1 MILMNSD
8 ELRDKINLDDL
19 YNRTRQTEDLRIR
32 VYKKILNR
40 THQKIKYTSRQ
51 KNTEHFCFY
60 VVPEF
65 LVGTPRYDSAA
76 CIAYIMD
83 KLNQNGFNVKYTH
96 PNLLF
101 ISWKHYIPKYQRSN
115 FKKKYG
121 YSIDG
126 FGNYVEEKKTIEDK
140 SDPKNM
146 NSLLL
151 RKTAVP
157 VTVNKKEDQ
166 KNYTQISQY
175 KPTGNLIYNTALLK
189 KIENH
194 NSNNK

>member
-1 MILMNSD
+1 MNND

-19 YNRTRQTEDLRIR
+19 YNRTRQTNDLRLL

-40 THQKIKYTSRQ
+40 THQKIKYSSRQ
-51 KNTEHFCFY
+51 KNTEHYCFF

-83 KLNQNGFNVKYTH
+83 KLNQNGFVIKYTH

-101 ISWKHYIPKYQRSN
+101 ISWQHYIPKYQRTD

-121 YSIDG
+121 YTIDG
-126 FGNYVEEKKTIEDK
+126 FGNYVEETKKLENKVT
-140 SDPKNM
+140 DPKDM

-151 RKTAVP
+151 RKTNVP
-157 VTVNKKEDQ
+157 VTVNKKED
-166 KNYTQISQY
+166 KNYTKVSQY

-189 KIENH
+189 KIEN
-194 NSNNK
+194 NK

>member
-1 MILMNSD
+1 MNSD

-19 YNRTRQTEDLRIR
+19 YNRTRQTNDLRLL

-40 THQKIKYTSRQ
+40 THQKIKYASQQ
-51 KNTEHFCFY
+51 KNTEHYCFF

-83 KLNQNGFNVKYTH
+83 KLNQNGFVIKYTH

-101 ISWKHYIPKYQRSN
+101 ISWQHYIPKYQRTD

-121 YSIDG
+121 YTIDG
-126 FGNYVEEKKTIEDK
+126 FGNYVEETKKLENKVT
-140 SDPKNM
+140 DPKDM

-151 RKTAVP
+151 RKTNVP
-157 VTVNKKEDQ
+157 VTVNKKED
-166 KNYTQISQY
+166 KNYTKVSQY

-189 KIENH
+189 KIEN
-194 NSNNK
+194 NK

>member
-1 MILMNSD
+1 MNNN

-19 YNRTRQTEDLRIR
+19 YNRTRQTNDLRLL

-40 THQKIKYTSRQ
+40 THQKIKYASRQ
-51 KNTEHFCFY
+51 KNTEHYCFF

-83 KLNQNGFNVKYTH
+83 KLSQNGFIIKYTH

-101 ISWKHYIPKYQRSN
+101 ISWQHYIPKYQRTD

-121 YSIDG
+121 YNIDG
-126 FGNYVEEKKTIEDK
+126 FGNHVEEKKKLENKGT
-140 SDPKNM
+140 DPKDM

-151 RKTAVP
+151 RKTNVP
-157 VTVNKKEDQ
+157 VTVNKKED
-166 KNYTQISQY
+166 KNYTQVSQY

-189 KIENH
+189 KIEN
-194 NSNNK
+194 NNNK

>member
-1 MILMNSD
+1 MND
-8 ELRDKINLDDL
+8 EEYRDKISLDDL
-19 YNRTRQTEDLRIR
+19 YHRTQEVEDLRIR

-40 THQKIKYTSRQ
+40 AHQKIKYASRQ
-51 KNTEHFCFY
+51 RNTEHFCFF

-83 KLNQNGFNVKYTH
+83 KLTHNGFVVKYTH

-101 ISWKHYIPKYQRSN
+101 ISWQHYIPKYQRQN

-126 FGNYVEEKKTIEDK
+126 FGNQVAEKKKDVK
-140 SDPKNM
+140 SNNPQNM
-146 NSLLL
+146 NSLLV
-151 RKTAVP
+151 RKQNVP
-157 VTVNKKEDQ
+157 VTVKKKDD
-166 KNYTQISQY
+166 KKYTQISEY

-189 KIENH
+189 KIEN
-194 NSNNK
+194 NNNK

>member
-1 MILMNSD
+1 MND
-8 ELRDKINLDDL
+8 EEYRDKISLDDL
-19 YNRTRQTEDLRIR
+19 YHRTQEVEDLRIR

-40 THQKIKYTSRQ
+40 AHQKIKYASRQ
-51 KNTEHFCFY
+51 RNTEHFCFF

-76 CIAYIMD
+76 CIAYMID
-83 KLNQNGFNVKYTH
+83 KLSHNGFVIKYTH

-101 ISWKHYIPKYQRSN
+101 ISWQHYIPKYQRQN

-126 FGNYVEEKKTIEDK
+126 FGNQVAEKKKDVK
-140 SDPKNM
+140 SNNPQNM
-146 NSLLL
+146 NSLLV
-151 RKTAVP
+151 RKQNVP
-157 VTVNKKEDQ
+157 VTVKKKDD
-166 KNYTQISQY
+166 KKYTQISEY

-189 KIENH
+189 KIEN
-194 NSNNK
+194 NNNK

>member
-1 MILMNSD
+1 MND
-8 ELRDKINLDDL
+8 EEYRDKISLDDL
-19 YNRTRQTEDLRIR
+19 YHRTQEVEDLRIR

-40 THQKIKYTSRQ
+40 AHQKIKFTSRQ
-51 KNTEHFCFY
+51 RNTEHFCFF

-76 CIAYIMD
+76 CIAYVID
-83 KLNQNGFNVKYTH
+83 KLSHNGFIVKYTH

-101 ISWKHYIPKYQRSN
+101 ISWQHYIPKYQRQN

-126 FGNYVEEKKTIEDK
+126 FGNQVIEKNKEVKTNNPQDL
-140 SDPKNM
+140 
-146 NSLLL
+146 NSLLV
-151 RKTAVP
+151 RKQNVP
-157 VTVNKKEDQ
+157 VTVKKKDD
-166 KNYTQISQY
+166 KKYTQISEY

-189 KIENH
+189 KIEN
-194 NSNNK
+194 NNK

>member
-1 MILMNSD
+1 MND
-8 ELRDKINLDDL
+8 EEYRDKISLDDL
-19 YNRTRQTEDLRIR
+19 YHRTQEVEDLRLR

-40 THQKIKYTSRQ
+40 AHQKIKYASRQ
-51 KNTEHFCFY
+51 RNSEHFCFF

-83 KLNQNGFNVKYTH
+83 KLTTNGFMIKYTH

-101 ISWKHYIPKYQRSN
+101 ISWQHYIPKYQRQN

-126 FGNYVEEKKTIEDK
+126 FGNQVQEKNKETKNVD
-140 SDPKNM
+140 SNNM

-151 RKTAVP
+151 ARKQNIP
-157 VTVNKKEDQ
+157 VSVNKKDDKKYNQVSE
-166 KNYTQISQY
+166 Y

-189 KIENH
+189 KIENG
-194 NSNNK
+194 NNK

>member
-1 MILMNSD
+1 MILIMND
-8 ELRDKINLDDL
+8 EEYRDKISLDDL
-19 YNRTRQTEDLRIR
+19 YHRTQEVEDLRIR

-40 THQKIKYTSRQ
+40 AHQKIKFTSRQ
-51 KNTEHFCFY
+51 RNTEHFCFF

-76 CIAYIMD
+76 CIAYVID
-83 KLNQNGFNVKYTH
+83 KLSHNGFIVKYTH

-101 ISWKHYIPKYQRSN
+101 ISWQHYIPKYQRQN

-126 FGNYVEEKKTIEDK
+126 FGNQVQEKKKDTKNI
-140 SDPKNM
+140 DPTNM
-146 NSLLL
+146 NALFA
-151 RKTAVP
+151 RKQNVP
-157 VTVNKKEDQ
+157 TTVKKKDDKKYNQVSE
-166 KNYTQISQY
+166 Y

-189 KIENH
+189 KIENP
-194 NSNNK
+194 NNNK

>member
-1 MILMNSD
+1 MILIMND
-8 ELRDKINLDDL
+8 ENYRDKISLDDL
-19 YNRTRQTEDLRIR
+19 YQRTQEVEDLRLR

-40 THQKIKYTSRQ
+40 AHQKIKYTSRQ
-51 KNTEHFCFY
+51 RNTEHFCFF

-76 CIAYIMD
+76 CIAYVMD
-83 KLNQNGFNVKYTH
+83 KLTQNGFMVKYTH

-101 ISWKHYIPKYQRSN
+101 ISWQHYIPKYQRQN

-126 FGNYVEEKKTIEDK
+126 FGNQIQEKKKDTKNID
-140 SDPKNM
+140 SSNM
-146 NSLLL
+146 NSLFA
-151 RKTAVP
+151 RKQNIST
-157 VTVNKKEDQ
+157 TVKKKDDKKYNQVSE
-166 KNYTQISQY
+166 Y

-189 KIENH
+189 KIEN
-194 NSNNK
+194 NNNNNK

>member
-1 MILMNSD
+1 MNKD

-19 YNRTRQTEDLRIR
+19 YNRTRQTEDLRTR

-40 THQKIKYTSRQ
+40 THLKIKYESRQ
-51 KNTEHFCFY
+51 KNTGHYCFFI
-60 VVPEF
+60 VPEF
-65 LVGTPRYDSAA
+65 LVGTPMYDSAS

-83 KLNQNGFNVKYTH
+83 KLGQNGFMVKYTH

-101 ISWKHYIPKYQRSN
+101 ISWNHYVPKYQRSD

-126 FGNYVEEKKTIEDK
+126 FGNYVEEKKKIEDK

-157 VTVNKKEDQ
+157 ITAKKVD
-166 KNYTQISQY
+166 KNYTQVSQY

-189 KIENH
+189 KIEN
-194 NSNNK
+194 NNK

>member
-1 MILMNSD
+1 MND
-8 ELRDKINLDDL
+8 EEYRDKISLDDL
-19 YNRTRQTEDLRIR
+19 YHRTQEVDDLRLR

-40 THQKIKYTSRQ
+40 AHQKIKYASRQ
-51 KNTEHFCFY
+51 RNSEHFCFF

-83 KLNQNGFNVKYTH
+83 KLTTNGFMIKYTH

-101 ISWKHYIPKYQRSN
+101 ISWQHYIPKYQRQN

-126 FGNYVEEKKTIEDK
+126 FGNQVQEKNKETKNVD
-140 SDPKNM
+140 SNNM

-151 RKTAVP
+151 ARKQNIP
-157 VTVNKKEDQ
+157 VSVNKKDDKKYNQVSE
-166 KNYTQISQY
+166 Y

-189 KIENH
+189 KIENG
-194 NSNNK
+194 NNK

>member
-1 MILMNSD
+1 MNSD

-19 YNRTRQTEDLRIR
+19 YNRTRQTDDLRLG

-40 THQKIKYTSRQ
+40 THQKIKYVSRQ
-51 KNTEHFCFY
+51 KNTEHYCFF

-83 KLNQNGFNVKYTH
+83 KLSQNGFMIKYTH

-101 ISWKHYIPKYQRSN
+101 ISWDHYIPKYQRTD

-121 YSIDG
+121 YTIDG
-126 FGNYVEEKKTIEDK
+126 FGNYVEETKKLENKVT
-140 SDPKNM
+140 DPKDM

-151 RKTAVP
+151 RKTNVP
-157 VTVNKKEDQ
+157 VTVNKKEN
-166 KNYTQISQY
+166 KNYTQVSQY

-189 KIENH
+189 KIEN
-194 NSNNK
+194 NNNK

>member
-1 MILMNSD
+1 MNSD

-19 YNRTRQTEDLRIR
+19 YNRTRQTDDLRLG

-40 THQKIKYTSRQ
+40 THQKIKYVSRQ
-51 KNTEHFCFY
+51 KNTEHYCFF

-83 KLNQNGFNVKYTH
+83 KLSQNGFIIKYTH

-101 ISWKHYIPKYQRSN
+101 ISWQHYIPKYQRTD

-121 YSIDG
+121 YTIDS
-126 FGNYVEEKKTIEDK
+126 FGNYVEETKKLENKVT
-140 SDPKNM
+140 DPKDM

-151 RKTAVP
+151 RKPNVP
-157 VTVNKKEDQ
+157 VTVNKKED
-166 KNYTQISQY
+166 KNYTKVSQY
-175 KPTGNLIYNTALLK
+175 KPTGNLIYNAALLK
-189 KIENH
+189 KIEN
-194 NSNNK
+194 NN

>member
-1 MILMNSD
+1 MILIMND
-8 ELRDKINLDDL
+8 EEYRDKISLDDL
-19 YNRTRQTEDLRIR
+19 YHRTQEVADLRVR

-40 THQKIKYTSRQ
+40 AHQKIKYTSRQ
-51 KNTEHFCFY
+51 RNTEHFCFF

-76 CIAYIMD
+76 CIAYVMD
-83 KLNQNGFNVKYTH
+83 KLTQNGFIVKYTH

-101 ISWKHYIPKYQRSN
+101 ISWQHYIPKYQRQN

-126 FGNYVEEKKTIEDK
+126 FGNQVAEKKKDLK
-140 SDPKNM
+140 SNNPQNM
-146 NSLLL
+146 NSLLA
-151 RKTAVP
+151 RKQNVP
-157 VTVNKKEDQ
+157 VTVKKKDD
-166 KNYTQISQY
+166 KKYTQISEY

-189 KIENH
+189 KIEN
-194 NSNNK
+194 NNNNNK